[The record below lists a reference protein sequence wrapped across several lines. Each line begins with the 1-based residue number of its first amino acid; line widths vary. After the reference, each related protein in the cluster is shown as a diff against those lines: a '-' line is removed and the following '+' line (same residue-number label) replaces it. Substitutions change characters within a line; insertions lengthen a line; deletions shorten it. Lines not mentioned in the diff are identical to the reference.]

1 MDIFNNEDQ
10 NVVPAFTDLV
20 GEGKKYSDND
30 AVAKALV
37 EKDRFIQRVLDEKRQ
52 LEADLRAQNNLQAFE
67 DRMKAL
73 EAARLTEHR
82 EPTPTPVSPPASVE
96 PADLEDKIAKAL
108 QDREQQNIRS
118 RNLITVKDTLTEKLG
133 QDYPTRVKARAR
145 ELGISL
151 DRLNQIA
158 AETPQAFFTLIGLND
173 APPRVDNVAPP
184 VSQHNPAAF
193 TPDPGR
199 KNYAYFQKMRKE
211 RPTEYHT
218 PRVQQEEMKEAIRQ
232 GAAFYS

>member
-1 MDIFNNEDQ
+1 MDIFNNDDQ

-20 GEGKKYSDND
+20 GEGKKYSDPD
-30 AVAKALV
+30 AAAKALV

-52 LEADLRAQNNLQAFE
+52 LEADLKAQINFQAFD

-82 EPTPTPVSPPASVE
+82 EPTPAPVSTPASVE

-108 QDREQQNIRS
+108 ADREQQTIRS
-118 RNLITVKDTLTEKLG
+118 RNLITVKDTLVEKLG
-133 QDYPTRVKARAR
+133 NDYPTRVKARAK

-158 AETPQAFFTLIGLND
+158 AETPNAFFTLIGLTNS
-173 APPRVDNVAPP
+173 PQRVDNVAPP
-184 VSQHNPAAF
+184 ASQHNPAAF
-193 TPDPGR
+193 VPESNR
-199 KNYAYFQKMRKE
+199 KNYAYFQQMRKE
-211 RPTEYHT
+211 RPGEYHT

-232 GAAFYS
+232 GAAFYQ